1 MRCTN
6 EGDGVTRTLK
16 NAQAAQKSF
25 ETWAPHAYA
34 ETTSRD
40 PCTCTRAAPLL
51 ANRTPK
57 GARGAGGR
65 STTGV
70 SSPAELSDPLSAVD
84 EWSSS
89 SDQGILAAAP
99 TAQAAP
105 ASSASER
112 MPNTRD
118 SAIDSFGEESRCRG
132 AARHVVAK
140 APFSSLWAVTWDDDL
155 LANTSATNKTAASL
169 LCSRPPLLQAAWAN
183 RAAKA
188 VAW

>member
-16 NAQAAQKSF
+16 DAQAAQKSF

-40 PCTCTRAAPLL
+40 PWTCTSAAPRF
-51 ANRTPK
+51 ASRTPK

-84 EWSSS
+84 ECSSS
-89 SDQGILAAAP
+89 SDHGILAAAP
-99 TAQAAP
+99 TAHAAP

-118 SAIDSFGEESRCRG
+118 SAMESFGEESLCLG
-132 AARHVVAK
+132 AARHVEAK
-140 APFSSLWAVTWDDDL
+140 APFSNL
-155 LANTSATNKTAASL
+155 
-169 LCSRPPLLQAAWAN
+169 
-183 RAAKA
+183 
-188 VAW
+188 